1 MEKKILFLRADHD
14 TTVSHFS
21 RKHRADNS
29 LLSPLKLKFDSFEFG
44 LLWETRIGFCPSVV
58 LTGAECDCD
67 SDLGGLT
74 GSRS

>member
-29 LLSPLKLKFDSFEFG
+29 LEITVSFETEIWFI
-44 LLWETRIGFCPSVV
+44 WV
-58 LTGAECDCD
+58 LTLVVD
-67 SDLGGLT
+67 SYGEKKN
-74 GSRS
+74 